1 MLSELCVRRPVFA
14 TMLVM
19 SLVVLGIFSF
29 RDLGVDLF
37 PKADPAVVN
46 VALQLPGA
54 SPDEM
59 ATSVV
64 EPMEE
69 PLSSISGI
77 DEMSSMRIQ
86 EGKAQISVKFV
97 LERDINDAANDVR
110 EKVASAMKYVPPQI
124 LPPII
129 TKVDPD
135 SDPIMSVVLSSDAMG
150 LRTLTEIADKQV
162 KRAIETANGVG
173 EVTLGGGRA
182 REVHVVVDIEKLNA
196 YGLSLNDVHDAVV
209 NENVEIPGGTVEQGK
224 SQLLLRTLGRI
235 DTTEQFNNIVVS
247 TKNGTPIR
255 VSDIGYAEDSSERP
269 VSGVWL
275 DGAPAG
281 VLHIKRAMGE
291 NTVQVIEGVKQKLA
305 SVRRALPGA
314 VKLTIT
320 RDDSKFIYASVA
332 ALEEHLIW
340 GSLFAAIVVMFFIR
354 NIRAVIIAALAIP
367 ASISS
372 AFTLMRA
379 MGFTL

>member
-37 PKADPAVVN
+37 PKADPATVS

-59 ATSVV
+59 VT
-64 EPMEE
+64 
-69 PLSSISGI
+69 
-77 DEMSSMRIQ
+77 
-86 EGKAQISVKFV
+86 
-97 LERDINDAANDVR
+97 
-110 EKVASAMKYVPPQI
+110 
-124 LPPII
+124 
-129 TKVDPD
+129 
-135 SDPIMSVVLSSDAMG
+135 SVVLSSDAMS

-196 YGLSLNDVHDAVV
+196 YGLSLADVRDAVTA
-209 NENVEIPGGTVEQGK
+209 ENVEIPGGTVEQGK

-235 DTTEQFNNIVVS
+235 DATDQFNNIVVS

-255 VSDIGYAEDSSERP
+255 VSDIGYAEDSFERP
-269 VSGVWL
+269 ISGVWL
-275 DGAPAG
+275 NGTPAV
-281 VLHIKRAMGE
+281 VLDIKRAMGE
-291 NTVQVIEGVKQKLA
+291 NTVEVIEGVKKKLA
-305 SVRRALPGA
+305 SIRKTLPAA
-314 VKLTIT
+314 VTPTMT
-320 RDDSKFIYASVA
+320 RDDSKFIYSSVA

-340 GSLFAAIVVMFFIR
+340 GSLFAAVVVMFFIR
-354 NIRAVIIAALAIP
+354 NIR
-367 ASISS
+367 
-372 AFTLMRA
+372 
-379 MGFTL
+379 